1 MIMVE
6 VQGGAPQNKQ
16 SLMTLSEVL
25 KAVDG
30 RLLSKTKE
38 EDFCFTGVAC
48 DSRKVEKDFIFFP
61 LIGSQDG
68 HNYIPQA
75 LENGASVIFVTDYYA
90 DFHNQQ
96 IRDFIKTGVTVI
108 SVGHTMYA
116 LQRLAASYVLKF
128 PSLIRIGITGSSGK
142 TTTKEIA
149 VNVLSQKYSVVY
161 NEGNLNSETGLP
173 LSVFKIRENHQVGIF
188 EMGMNRKGEIAELSS
203 VLYPQY
209 GIITNVGTAHI
220 GILGTRQAIAEEKK
234 QIFKFFNSKAIGYIP
249 SDDDFADFLAD
260 AKCSIKKISQD
271 FISDVKFS
279 GLEGTS
285 FKYKDE
291 NINFA
296 LCGKYNL
303 KNALS
308 VIALAEDLGL
318 TPIQIKTG
326 LETVKTIFGRNQIVK
341 KDFTF
346 VLDCYNAN
354 PDSMK
359 ASVEFCS
366 EVECAGKK
374 VFVLAD
380 MLELGDESEK
390 AHKEIAEL
398 VEKSSVDYVIFF
410 GEEMSKAK
418 SFVTSKKIDAISTSD
433 DSAVDFVANKLKEFC
448 GKDDVVLL
456 KGSRGMKLE
465 RIMDAV

>member
-1 MIMVE
+1 MID
-6 VQGGAPQNKQ
+6 VQGGAPQNEQ

-30 RLLSKTKE
+30 KLLSKTME
-38 EDFCFTGVAC
+38 EEFCFSGVAC
-48 DSRKVEKDFIFFP
+48 DSRKVEKNFIFFP
-61 LIGSQDG
+61 LVNNQDG
-68 HNYIPQA
+68 HDYIPQA
-75 LENGASVIFVTDYYA
+75 IENGASVIFVTDYYA

-96 IRDFIKTGVTVI
+96 IKDIIKTGVAVI

-149 VNVLSQKYSVVY
+149 VNVLSQKFSVVY

-173 LSVFKIRENHQVGIF
+173 LSVFKIRQNHQVGIF
-188 EMGMNRKGEIAELSS
+188 EMGMNRKGEIAELAS

-234 QIFKFFNSKAIGYIP
+234 QIFKFFNSKAFGYIP
-249 SDDDFADFLAD
+249 SDDDFADFLAES
-260 AKCSIKKISQD
+260 KGNIKKVSQD
-271 FISDVKFS
+271 FISDVKFL

-285 FKYKDE
+285 FNYK
-291 NINFA
+291 NQKINFS

-318 TPIQIKTG
+318 SSEEIKTG

-346 VLDCYNAN
+346 ILDCYNAN

-390 AHKEIAEL
+390 SHKEIAEL
-398 VEKSSVDYVIFF
+398 VEKSSADYVIFF

-418 SFVTSKKIDAISTSD
+418 SFVTSKKLDSISTSD
-433 DSAVDFVANKLKEFC
+433 ENAVDFVAKKLKDFC
-448 GKDDVVLL
+448 SKDDIVLL

-465 RIMDAV
+465 RIVEAI

>member
-1 MIMVE
+1 MID
-6 VQGGAPQNKQ
+6 VQGGAPQNEQ

-30 RLLSKTKE
+30 KLLSKTKE
-38 EDFCFTGVAC
+38 EEFCFSGVAC
-48 DSRKVEKDFIFFP
+48 DSRKVEKNFIFFP
-61 LIGSQDG
+61 LVNNQDG
-68 HNYIPQA
+68 HDYIPQA
-75 LENGASVIFVTDYYA
+75 IENGASVIFVTDYYA

-96 IRDFIKTGVTVI
+96 IKDIIKTGVAVI

-173 LSVFKIRENHQVGIF
+173 LSVFKIRDNHQVGIF
-188 EMGMNRKGEIAELSS
+188 EMGMNRKGEIAELAS

-249 SDDDFADFLAD
+249 SDDDFADFLAE
-260 AKCSIKKISQD
+260 AKGSIKKISQD

-285 FKYKDE
+285 FNYKGE
-291 NINFA
+291 NINFS

-318 TPIQIKTG
+318 TPAQIKTG

-346 VLDCYNAN
+346 ILDCYNAN

-366 EVECAGKK
+366 EVECTGKK

-398 VEKSSVDYVIFF
+398 VEKSSADYVIFF

-418 SFVTSKKIDAISTSD
+418 SFVTSKKLDVISTKD
-433 DSAVDFVANKLKEFC
+433 DDAVDFVAKKLKEFC
-448 GKDDVVLL
+448 SKDDIVLL

-465 RIMDAV
+465 RIVEAM

>member
-1 MIMVE
+1 MID

-30 RLLSKTKE
+30 RLLSGTLE
-38 EDFCFTGVAC
+38 EAFCFTGVAC

-61 LIGSQDG
+61 LVNIQDG

-75 LENGASVIFVTDYYA
+75 IENGASVIFVTDYYA

-96 IRDFIKTGVTVI
+96 IRDFIKAGVTVI

-149 VNVLSQKYSVVY
+149 VNVLSQKYSVAY

-173 LSVFKIRENHQVGIF
+173 LSVFKIRDNHQVGIF

-220 GILGTRQAIAEEKK
+220 GILGSRQAIAEEKK
-234 QIFKFFNSKAIGYIP
+234 QIFKFFNSKSFGYIP

-260 AKCSIKKISQD
+260 AKGSIKKISQD

-308 VIALAEDLGL
+308 VMALAEDLGL
-318 TPIQIKTG
+318 TPAQIKTG

-346 VLDCYNAN
+346 ILDCYNAN

-380 MLELGDESEK
+380 MLELGDESEN

-398 VEKSSVDYVIFF
+398 VEKSTADYVIFF

-418 SFVTSKKIDAISTSD
+418 SFVTSKKIDVISTSD
-433 DSAVDFVANKLKEFC
+433 DDAVDFVAKKLKEFC
-448 GKDDVVLL
+448 SKDDVVLL
-456 KGSRGMKLE
+456 KGSRGMQLE
-465 RIMDAV
+465 RIVEVM

>member
-1 MIMVE
+1 MVSNS
-6 VQGGAPQNKQ
+6 PHLYYYKP
-16 SLMTLSEVL
+16 
-25 KAVDG
+25 
-30 RLLSKTKE
+30 LL
-38 EDFCFTGVAC
+38 
-48 DSRKVEKDFIFFP
+48 
-61 LIGSQDG
+61 
-68 HNYIPQA
+68 
-75 LENGASVIFVTDYYA
+75 
-90 DFHNQQ
+90 
-96 IRDFIKTGVTVI
+96 
-108 SVGHTMYA
+108 
-116 LQRLAASYVLKF
+116 
-128 PSLIRIGITGSSGK
+128 
-142 TTTKEIA
+142 
-149 VNVLSQKYSVVY
+149 
-161 NEGNLNSETGLP
+161 
-173 LSVFKIRENHQVGIF
+173 
-188 EMGMNRKGEIAELSS
+188 
-203 VLYPQY
+203 LYCQ
-209 GIITNVGTAHI
+209 
-220 GILGTRQAIAEEKK
+220 EKK

-260 AKCSIKKISQD
+260 AKGSIKKISQD

-285 FKYKDE
+285 FKYKGE
-291 NINFA
+291 NINFS

-308 VIALAEDLGL
+308 VISLAEDLGL
-318 TPIQIKTG
+318 TPAQIKTG

-346 VLDCYNAN
+346 ILDCYNAN

-366 EVECAGKK
+366 EVECTGKK

-398 VEKSSVDYVIFF
+398 VEKSNVDYVIFF
-410 GEEMSKAK
+410 GQEMSKAK

-433 DSAVDFVANKLKEFC
+433 DDAVDFVAKKLKEFC
-448 GKDDVVLL
+448 SKDDMVLL

-465 RIMDAV
+465 RIVDTF

>member
-1 MIMVE
+1 MID
-6 VQGGAPQNKQ
+6 VQGGAPQNEQ

-30 RLLSKTKE
+30 KLLSKTKE
-38 EDFCFTGVAC
+38 EEFCFSGVAC
-48 DSRKVEKDFIFFP
+48 DSRKVEKNFIFFP
-61 LIGSQDG
+61 LVNNQDG
-68 HNYIPQA
+68 HDYIPQA
-75 LENGASVIFVTDYYA
+75 IENGASVIFVTDYYA

-96 IRDFIKTGVTVI
+96 IKDIIKTGVAVI

-149 VNVLSQKYSVVY
+149 VNVLSQKFSVVY

-173 LSVFKIRENHQVGIF
+173 LSVFKIRQNHQVGIF
-188 EMGMNRKGEIAELSS
+188 EMGMNRKGEIAELAS

-234 QIFKFFNSKAIGYIP
+234 QIFKFFNSKAFGYIP
-249 SDDDFADFLAD
+249 SDDDFAYFLAES
-260 AKCSIKKISQD
+260 KGNIKKVSQD

-285 FKYKDE
+285 FKYKGE
-291 NINFA
+291 NINFS

-318 TPIQIKTG
+318 SSEEIKTG

-346 VLDCYNAN
+346 ILDCYNAN

-390 AHKEIAEL
+390 AHKEIAEF
-398 VEKSSVDYVIFF
+398 VEKSSADYVILF

-418 SFVTSKKIDAISTSD
+418 SFVTSKKLDAISTSD
-433 DSAVDFVANKLKEFC
+433 EKAVDFVAKKLKDFC
-448 GKDDVVLL
+448 SKDDIVLL

-465 RIMDAV
+465 RIVEAI

>member
-1 MIMVE
+1 MFDVL
-6 VQGGAPQNKQ
+6 GGDLQITTK
-16 SLMTLSEVL
+16 SLMTLDEVL

-30 RLLSKTKE
+30 RLLSNTQE
-38 EDFCFTGVAC
+38 NDFYFVDVAC
-48 DSRKVEKDFIFFP
+48 DSRKVKKDFIFFP
-61 LIGSQDG
+61 LIGTQDG
-68 HNYIPQA
+68 HDYIPQA
-75 LENGASVIFVTDYYA
+75 IENGASVIFVTDYFA

-96 IRDFIKTGVTVI
+96 IREYKKAGVAVI

-128 PSLIRIGITGSSGK
+128 PSLSRIGITGSSGK

-188 EMGMNRKGEIAELSS
+188 EMGMNRKGEISELAS

-220 GILGTRQAIAEEKK
+220 GILGSKQNIAEEKK
-234 QIFKFFNSKAIGYIP
+234 QIFKFFNSKSHGYIP
-249 SDDDFADFLAD
+249 ADDDFADFLAES
-260 AKCSIKKISQD
+260 KGEIKKVSQNL
-271 FISDVKFS
+271 ISDVKFL
-279 GLEGTS
+279 GLEGSS
-285 FKYKDE
+285 FSYK
-291 NINFA
+291 NQNVKFP

-318 TPIQIKTG
+318 STEEIKNG

-366 EVECAGKK
+366 EVECSGKK

-380 MLELGDESEK
+380 MLELGDESDS

-398 VEKSSVDYVIFF
+398 VEKSNVDYVIFF
-410 GEEMSKAK
+410 GEQMSKVK
-418 SFVTSKKIDAISTSD
+418 DFVLSKKVDGISSRD
-433 DSAVDFVANKLKEFC
+433 EKAVEFVASKLREFC
-448 GKDDVVLL
+448 SKDDIVLL
-456 KGSRGMKLE
+456 KGSRGMQLE
-465 RIMDAV
+465 RIVEAV

>member
-1 MIMVE
+1 MID
-6 VQGGAPQNKQ
+6 VQGGAPQNEQ

-30 RLLSKTKE
+30 KLLSKTKE
-38 EDFCFTGVAC
+38 EEFCFSGVAC
-48 DSRKVEKDFIFFP
+48 DSRKVEKNFIFFP
-61 LIGSQDG
+61 LVNNQDG
-68 HNYIPQA
+68 HDYIPQA
-75 LENGASVIFVTDYYA
+75 IENGASVIFVTDYYA

-96 IRDFIKTGVTVI
+96 IKDIIKTGVAVI

-149 VNVLSQKYSVVY
+149 VNVLSQKFSVVY

-173 LSVFKIRENHQVGIF
+173 LSVFKIRQNHQVGIF
-188 EMGMNRKGEIAELSS
+188 EMGMNRKGEIAELAS

-234 QIFKFFNSKAIGYIP
+234 QIFKFFNSKAFGYIP
-249 SDDDFADFLAD
+249 SDDDFADFLAES
-260 AKCSIKKISQD
+260 KGNIKKVSQD
-271 FISDVKFS
+271 FISDVKFL

-285 FKYKDE
+285 FNYK
-291 NINFA
+291 NQKINFS

-318 TPIQIKTG
+318 SSEEIKTG

-346 VLDCYNAN
+346 ILDCYNAN

-390 AHKEIAEL
+390 SHKEIAEL
-398 VEKSSVDYVIFF
+398 VEKSSADYVIFF

-418 SFVTSKKIDAISTSD
+418 SFVTSKKLDVISTSD
-433 DSAVDFVANKLKEFC
+433 ENAVGFVAKKLKDFC
-448 GKDDVVLL
+448 SKDDIVLL

-465 RIMDAV
+465 RIVEAI

>member
-1 MIMVE
+1 MID

-30 RLLSKTKE
+30 KLLSKTKE
-38 EDFCFTGVAC
+38 EEFCFSGVAC
-48 DSRKVEKDFIFFP
+48 DSRKVEKNFIFFP
-61 LIGSQDG
+61 LVNNQDG
-68 HNYIPQA
+68 HDYIPQA
-75 LENGASVIFVTDYYA
+75 IENGASVIFVTDYYA

-96 IRDFIKTGVTVI
+96 IKDIIKTGVAVI

-188 EMGMNRKGEIAELSS
+188 EMGMNRKGEIAELAS

-249 SDDDFADFLAD
+249 SDDDFADFLAE
-260 AKCSIKKISQD
+260 AKGTIKKISQD

-285 FKYKDE
+285 FNYKGE
-291 NINFA
+291 NINFS

-308 VIALAEDLGL
+308 VISLAEDLGL
-318 TPIQIKTG
+318 TPAQIKTG

-390 AHKEIAEL
+390 AHKEIAEF
-398 VEKSSVDYVIFF
+398 VEKSSADYVIFF
-410 GEEMSKAK
+410 GEEMSKVK
-418 SFVTSKKIDAISTSD
+418 SFVTSKKLDVISTKD
-433 DSAVDFVANKLKEFC
+433 DDAVDFVAKKLKEFC
-448 GKDDVVLL
+448 SKDDIVLL

-465 RIMDAV
+465 RIVEAF

>member
-1 MIMVE
+1 MID
-6 VQGGAPQNKQ
+6 VQGGAPQNEQ

-30 RLLSKTKE
+30 KLLSKTKE
-38 EDFCFTGVAC
+38 EEFCFSGVAC
-48 DSRKVEKDFIFFP
+48 DSRKVEKNFIFFP
-61 LIGSQDG
+61 LVNNQDG
-68 HNYIPQA
+68 HDYIPQA
-75 LENGASVIFVTDYYA
+75 IENGASVIFVTDYYA

-96 IRDFIKTGVTVI
+96 IKDIIKTGVAVI

-173 LSVFKIRENHQVGIF
+173 LSVFKIRQNHQVGIF
-188 EMGMNRKGEIAELSS
+188 EMGMNRKGEIAELAS

-234 QIFKFFNSKAIGYIP
+234 QIFKFFNSKAFGYIP
-249 SDDDFADFLAD
+249 SDDDFADFLAES
-260 AKCSIKKISQD
+260 KGNIKKVSQD

-285 FKYKDE
+285 FKYKGE
-291 NINFA
+291 NINFS

-308 VIALAEDLGL
+308 VIALAEELGL
-318 TPIQIKTG
+318 SSEEIKTG

-346 VLDCYNAN
+346 ILDCYNAN

-366 EVECAGKK
+366 EVECSGKK

-380 MLELGDESEK
+380 MLELGDESEN
-390 AHKEIAEL
+390 AHKEIAEI
-398 VEKSSVDYVIFF
+398 VEKSSADYVIFF

-418 SFVTSKKIDAISTSD
+418 SFVSSKKLDAISTSD
-433 DSAVDFVANKLKEFC
+433 ENAVDFVAKKLKDFC
-448 GKDDVVLL
+448 GKDDIVLL

-465 RIMDAV
+465 RIVEAVK

>member
-173 LSVFKIRENHQVGIF
+173 LSVFKIRDNHQVGIF

-260 AKCSIKKISQD
+260 AKGSIKKISQD

>member
-1 MIMVE
+1 MVE

-173 LSVFKIRENHQVGIF
+173 LSVFKIRDNHQVGIF

-260 AKCSIKKISQD
+260 AKGSIKKISQD

>member
-1 MIMVE
+1 MID
-6 VQGGAPQNKQ
+6 VQGGAPQNEQ

-30 RLLSKTKE
+30 RLLSKTRE
-38 EDFCFTGVAC
+38 EDFCFSGVAC
-48 DSRKVEKDFIFFP
+48 DSRKVEKNFIFFP
-61 LIGSQDG
+61 LVNNQDG
-68 HNYIPQA
+68 HDYIPQA
-75 LENGASVIFVTDYYA
+75 IENGASVIFVTDYYA

-96 IRDFIKTGVTVI
+96 IKDIIKTGVAVI

-149 VNVLSQKYSVVY
+149 VNVLSQKFSVVY

-188 EMGMNRKGEIAELSS
+188 EMGMNRKGEIAELAS

-234 QIFKFFNSKAIGYIP
+234 QIFKFFNSKAFGYIP
-249 SDDDFADFLAD
+249 SDDDFADFLAE
-260 AKCSIKKISQD
+260 AKGSIKKISQD

-285 FKYKDE
+285 FNYKGE
-291 NINFA
+291 NINFS

-308 VIALAEDLGL
+308 VISLAEDLGL
-318 TPIQIKTG
+318 TPAQIKTG

-346 VLDCYNAN
+346 ILDCYNAN

-359 ASVEFCS
+359 ASIEFCS

-390 AHKEIAEL
+390 AHKEIAEF
-398 VEKSSVDYVIFF
+398 VEKSSADYVIFF

-418 SFVTSKKIDAISTSD
+418 SFVTSKKLDSISTSD
-433 DSAVDFVANKLKEFC
+433 ENAVDFVAKKLKDFC
-448 GKDDVVLL
+448 SKDDIVLL

-465 RIMDAV
+465 RIVEAI

>member
-1 MIMVE
+1 MID
-6 VQGGAPQNKQ
+6 VQGGAPQNEQ

-30 RLLSKTKE
+30 KLLSKTME
-38 EDFCFTGVAC
+38 EEFCFSGVAC
-48 DSRKVEKDFIFFP
+48 DSRKVEKNFIFFP
-61 LIGSQDG
+61 LVNNQDG
-68 HNYIPQA
+68 HDYIPQA
-75 LENGASVIFVTDYYA
+75 IENGASVIFVTDYYA

-96 IRDFIKTGVTVI
+96 IRDFIKAGVAVI

-149 VNVLSQKYSVVY
+149 VNVLSQKFSVVY

-173 LSVFKIRENHQVGIF
+173 LSVFKIRQNHQVGIF
-188 EMGMNRKGEIAELSS
+188 EMGMNRKGEIAELAS

-234 QIFKFFNSKAIGYIP
+234 QIFKFFNSKAFGYIP
-249 SDDDFADFLAD
+249 SDDDFADFLAES
-260 AKCSIKKISQD
+260 KGNIKKVSQD
-271 FISDVKFS
+271 IISDVKFL

-285 FKYKDE
+285 LKYKGE
-291 NINFA
+291 NINFS

-318 TPIQIKTG
+318 SSEEIKTG

-390 AHKEIAEL
+390 AHREIAEI
-398 VEKSSVDYVIFF
+398 VEKSSADYVIFF

-433 DSAVDFVANKLKEFC
+433 ENAVDFVAKKLKDFC
-448 GKDDVVLL
+448 SKDDIVLL

-465 RIMDAV
+465 RIVEAF

>member
-1 MIMVE
+1 MFE
-6 VQGGAPQNKQ
+6 VFGGAPQKIKT
-16 SLMTLSEVL
+16 LMTLSEVL

-30 RLLSKTKE
+30 KLLSKTTE
-38 EDFCFTGVAC
+38 EDFYFTGVAC

-61 LIGSQDG
+61 LVNTQDG

-75 LENGASVIFVTDYYA
+75 IKNGASVIFVTDYYA
-90 DFHNQQ
+90 DFHFQQ
-96 IRDFIKTGVTVI
+96 IKEFAKEGVAVI

-116 LQRLAASYVLKF
+116 LQRLASCYVAKF
-128 PSLIRIGITGSSGK
+128 PSLIKVGITGSSGK

-149 VNVLSQKYSVVY
+149 VNVLSQKYSVVH

-188 EMGMNRKGEIAELSS
+188 EMGMNRKGEIAELAS
-203 VLYPQY
+203 VLFPQY

-220 GILGTRQAIAEEKK
+220 GILGSRQVIAEEKK
-234 QIFKFFNSKAIGYIP
+234 QIFKFFNSKSFGYIP
-249 SDDDFADFLAD
+249 ENDDFVDFLAES
-260 AKCSIKKISQD
+260 KGNIKKISQSLID
-271 FISDVKFS
+271 DVKFL

-285 FKYKDE
+285 FVYK
-291 NINFA
+291 NQKINFS

-303 KNALS
+303 QNALS

-318 TPIQIKTG
+318 STEEIKNG
-326 LETVKTIFGRNQIVK
+326 LETVKTIFCRNQVVK

-366 EVECAGKK
+366 EVECSGKK

-380 MLELGDESEK
+380 MLELGDESEI

-398 VEKSSVDYVIFF
+398 VEKSNVDYVIFF
-410 GEEMSKAK
+410 GEQMSKAK
-418 SFVTSKKIDAISTSD
+418 EFVTTKKIDSISSSD
-433 DSAVDFVANKLKEFC
+433 ESAVDFVAKKLKDFC
-448 GKDDVVLL
+448 SKDDIVLL
-456 KGSRGMKLE
+456 KGSRGMQLE
-465 RIMDAV
+465 RIMEAI

>member
-1 MIMVE
+1 MID

-30 RLLSKTKE
+30 KLLSKTSE
-38 EDFCFTGVAC
+38 EDFCFIGVAC

-61 LIGSQDG
+61 LVNTQDG

-75 LENGASVIFVTDYYA
+75 IENGASVIFVTDYYA

-96 IRDFIKTGVTVI
+96 IRDFIKTGVAVI

-173 LSVFKIRENHQVGIF
+173 LSVFKIRQNHQVGIF
-188 EMGMNRKGEIAELSS
+188 EMGMNRKGEIAELAS

-220 GILGTRQAIAEEKK
+220 GILGSRQVIAEEKK
-234 QIFKFFNSKAIGYIP
+234 QIFKFFNSKSVGYIP
-249 SDDDFADFLAD
+249 SNDDFVDFLAD
-260 AKCSIKKISQD
+260 AKGTIKKISQD
-271 FISDVKFS
+271 FISDVKYS

-285 FKYKDE
+285 FNYKDE

-303 KNALS
+303 QNALS
-308 VIALAEDLGL
+308 VIALAEDLDL
-318 TPIQIKTG
+318 TPAQIKTG

-366 EVECAGKK
+366 EVECVGKK
-374 VFVLAD
+374 VFVIAD
-380 MLELGDESEK
+380 MLELGDESEN
-390 AHKEIAEL
+390 AHKEIAQL
-398 VEKSSVDYVIFF
+398 VEKSNVDYVIFF

-418 SFVTSKKIDAISTSD
+418 SFVSSKKIDAISTSD
-433 DSAVDFVANKLKEFC
+433 ESAVGFVAKKLKDFC
-448 GKDDVVLL
+448 GKDDIVLL

-465 RIMDAV
+465 RIVEAF

>member
-1 MIMVE
+1 
-6 VQGGAPQNKQ
+6 
-16 SLMTLSEVL
+16 
-25 KAVDG
+25 
-30 RLLSKTKE
+30 
-38 EDFCFTGVAC
+38 
-48 DSRKVEKDFIFFP
+48 
-61 LIGSQDG
+61 
-68 HNYIPQA
+68 
-75 LENGASVIFVTDYYA
+75 
-90 DFHNQQ
+90 
-96 IRDFIKTGVTVI
+96 
-108 SVGHTMYA
+108 
-116 LQRLAASYVLKF
+116 
-128 PSLIRIGITGSSGK
+128 
-142 TTTKEIA
+142 
-149 VNVLSQKYSVVY
+149 
-161 NEGNLNSETGLP
+161 
-173 LSVFKIRENHQVGIF
+173 
-188 EMGMNRKGEIAELSS
+188 MGMNRKGEIAELSS

-260 AKCSIKKISQD
+260 AKGSIKKISQD

-318 TPIQIKTG
+318 TPAQIKTG

-346 VLDCYNAN
+346 ILDCYNAN

-366 EVECAGKK
+366 EVECTGKK

-390 AHKEIAEL
+390 SHKEIAEL
-398 VEKSSVDYVIFF
+398 VEKSNVDYVIFF
-410 GEEMSKAK
+410 GEEMSKVK

>member
-173 LSVFKIRENHQVGIF
+173 LSVFKIRDNHQVGIF

-220 GILGTRQAIAEEKK
+220 GILGSRQAIAEEKK

-260 AKCSIKKISQD
+260 AKGSIKKISQD

-308 VIALAEDLGL
+308 VMALAEDLGL
-318 TPIQIKTG
+318 TPAQIKTG

-433 DSAVDFVANKLKEFC
+433 DSAVDFVAKKLKDFC
-448 GKDDVVLL
+448 SKDDIVLL

-465 RIMDAV
+465 RIVEAM

>member
-1 MIMVE
+1 MID
-6 VQGGAPQNKQ
+6 VQGGAPQNEQ

-30 RLLSKTKE
+30 KLLSKTKE
-38 EDFCFTGVAC
+38 EEFCFSGVAC
-48 DSRKVEKDFIFFP
+48 DSRKVEKNFIFFP
-61 LIGSQDG
+61 LVNNQDG
-68 HNYIPQA
+68 HDYIPQA
-75 LENGASVIFVTDYYA
+75 IENGASVIFVTDYYA
-90 DFHNQQ
+90 DFHTQQ
-96 IRDFIKTGVTVI
+96 IKDIIKTGVAVI

-149 VNVLSQKYSVVY
+149 VNVLSQKFSVVY

-173 LSVFKIRENHQVGIF
+173 LSVFKIRQNHQVGIF
-188 EMGMNRKGEIAELSS
+188 EMGMNRKGEIAELAS

-234 QIFKFFNSKAIGYIP
+234 QIFKFFNSKAFGYIP
-249 SDDDFADFLAD
+249 SDDDFADFLAES
-260 AKCSIKKISQD
+260 KGNIKKVSQN
-271 FISDVKFS
+271 FISDVNFS

-285 FKYKDE
+285 FKYKGE
-291 NINFA
+291 NINFS

-318 TPIQIKTG
+318 SSEEIKTG

-346 VLDCYNAN
+346 ILDCYNAN

-390 AHKEIAEL
+390 AHKEIAEF
-398 VEKSSVDYVIFF
+398 VEKSSADYVIFF

-418 SFVTSKKIDAISTSD
+418 SFVTSKKLDVISTSD
-433 DSAVDFVANKLKEFC
+433 ENAVDFVAKKLKDFC
-448 GKDDVVLL
+448 SKDDIVLL

-465 RIMDAV
+465 RIVEAI